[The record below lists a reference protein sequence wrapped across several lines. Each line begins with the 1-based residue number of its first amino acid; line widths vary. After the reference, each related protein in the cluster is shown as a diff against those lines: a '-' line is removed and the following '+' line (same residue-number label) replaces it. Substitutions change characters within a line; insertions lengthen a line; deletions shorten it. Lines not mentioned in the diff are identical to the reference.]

1 MATVGVSSLGR
12 VRLPAVLLALAL
24 LGAGCA
30 SERKAEPQ
38 RPQTPPAALRPPP
51 KPEPK
56 PKRSKVHVI
65 VFDGDT
71 GAPVRGAVVHVGRFG
86 GRTDHHGV
94 AKIRI
99 ARHARLQ
106 VQVAKRGYDGF
117 RQRLQFRNRPK
128 VGVRVYQAKLQ
139 WTRYG
144 ATAGR
149 TQSHPLIRIR
159 PPFREVWSQ
168 AVGLMEFPAVVDA
181 DVAFVANYQ
190 ASVRAFS
197 MRNGKP
203 VWRHDLG
210 GIMAASPAVVGEDVV
225 VHAMNG
231 HVYVLDRHNGR
242 IRWSYRTGAPIE
254 SSPLVVNGVDYFG
267 DWSGTVWAL
276 DLKTHRARWTY
287 RSGSKIT
294 SSASY
299 AGGTIFIGDYGGR
312 LLALSPRNGGLR
324 WSGSVNGRVY
334 GTPATE
340 NGRVFVPSSTGGS
353 LTAFSTRGARLWS
366 LGTGTYVYASPAV
379 WNGRV
384 YIGSYN
390 GSLYCLSAG
399 SGRVLWRFGSG
410 AAIGG
415 AATVVD
421 GVVYFANRHHR
432 IYGLDARTGRQLMR
446 WPDGD
451 FVPVSGNGRL
461 LLLHGFSRL
470 YAMAPKHRRR

>member
-51 KPEPK
+51 KPKPK

-117 RQRLQFRNRPK
+117 SQRLQFRNRPK

-203 VWRHDLG
+203 VWRHDFG

-276 DLKTHRARWTY
+276 DLRTHRARWTY
-287 RSGSKIT
+287 RSGYEDHLERLLRRRDDLHRRLRGPPARPLAEERRPALVGVGQRPGLRHSRDRERARLRAQLDRRLADRLLDPRR
-294 SSASY
+294 ASLVARHRDLRLRL
-299 AGGTIFIGDYGGR
+299 AGGLERPRLHR
-312 LLALSPRNGGLR
+312 LLQRLPLLPL
-324 WSGSVNGRVY
+324 GR
-334 GTPATE
+334 
-340 NGRVFVPSSTGGS
+340 
-353 LTAFSTRGARLWS
+353 
-366 LGTGTYVYASPAV
+366 
-379 WNGRV
+379 
-384 YIGSYN
+384 
-390 GSLYCLSAG
+390 
-399 SGRVLWRFGSG
+399 
-410 AAIGG
+410 
-415 AATVVD
+415 
-421 GVVYFANRHHR
+421 
-432 IYGLDARTGRQLMR
+432 
-446 WPDGD
+446 
-451 FVPVSGNGRL
+451 
-461 LLLHGFSRL
+461 
-470 YAMAPKHRRR
+470 